1 MMIGGRKFSGQICD
15 DRFVLAGRKA
25 DVRYRRLPSA
35 LRVAHLERGRREL
48 DRRLLRQR
56 DVDAGIG
63 RIDPAAQKEEAA
75 RAVRGFSKIQNQ
87 MVRLDDSLILRGREV
102 GDVGVI
108 AGAKRRQYVVATF
121 VDCGDWQVALRDLE

>member
-1 MMIGGRKFSGQICD
+1 MIGGRKFSGQICD

-87 MVRLDDSLILRGREV
+87 IVRLDDSLILRGREV

-108 AGAKRRQYVVATF
+108 AGAKRRQ
-121 VDCGDWQVALRDLE
+121 